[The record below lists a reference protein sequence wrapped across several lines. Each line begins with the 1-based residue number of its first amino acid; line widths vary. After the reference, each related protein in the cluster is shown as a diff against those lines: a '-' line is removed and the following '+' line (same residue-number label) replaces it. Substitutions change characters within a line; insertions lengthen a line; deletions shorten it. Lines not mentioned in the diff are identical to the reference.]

1 MIIENMLRNAGMDP
15 LSILGGEELSESL
28 DEGKDD
34 YNFKLYN
41 VAQKADGDFLDAVK
55 KQFGKRYQYKIG
67 YKDEYNDKTMTAFN
81 AKVKAD
87 AAWMKEMRKNRNE
100 DIDGDIEEARIGG
113 IVAGVYI
120 VSTKVDEYGIPFEYE
135 ARLYDIA
142 KQVPMDPG
150 LGVKSRIK
158 GKSGYAVLDK
168 MAANWKRSGFLD

>member
-87 AAWMKEMRKNRNE
+87 AAWMKEMRKGRKE
-100 DIDGDIEEARIGG
+100 
-113 IVAGVYI
+113 
-120 VSTKVDEYGIPFEYE
+120 
-135 ARLYDIA
+135 
-142 KQVPMDPG
+142 Q
-150 LGVKSRIK
+150 
-158 GKSGYAVLDK
+158 
-168 MAANWKRSGFLD
+168 